1 MDRWCQRRMELI
13 LREVVKDPPH
23 FKGPEGR
30 HEDVWRKASTR
41 RAFTVLACLNNGV
54 HTRLANMGVWRRV
67 IELGTHLG
75 NRTSV
80 FIEPI
85 APKE

>member
-1 MDRWCQRRMELI
+1 MVSKEDG
-13 LREVVKDPPH
+13 VDFKGSSKGSPPPH